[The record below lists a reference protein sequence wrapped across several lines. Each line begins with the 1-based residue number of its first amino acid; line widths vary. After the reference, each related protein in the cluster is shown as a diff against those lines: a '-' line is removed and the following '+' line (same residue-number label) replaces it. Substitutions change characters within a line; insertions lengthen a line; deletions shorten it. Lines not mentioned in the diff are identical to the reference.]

1 MLKTLAAVVAL
12 ALLPSLAD
20 AQAILLQNTA
30 KRTITTAAGSPLGTP
45 ATLTLEVGTL
55 GAYEGSATALST
67 VRSVRWCVA
76 FDGIGQGWTAVLEN
90 APAVYTTFAAV
101 KSPDPVSGFP
111 DMATDPSFYCANGK

>member
-1 MLKTLAAVVAL
+1 MLTLRSLALVVAL

-20 AQAILLQNTA
+20 AQAIILQNNA
-30 KRTITTAAGSPLGTP
+30 KRTIASQTPGTP
-45 ATLTLEVGTL
+45 ASLTLEVGTL
-55 GAYEGSATALST
+55 GAYEGSATALSN

-101 KSPDPVSGFP
+101 KSPDPVTGF
-111 DMATDPSFYCANGK
+111 